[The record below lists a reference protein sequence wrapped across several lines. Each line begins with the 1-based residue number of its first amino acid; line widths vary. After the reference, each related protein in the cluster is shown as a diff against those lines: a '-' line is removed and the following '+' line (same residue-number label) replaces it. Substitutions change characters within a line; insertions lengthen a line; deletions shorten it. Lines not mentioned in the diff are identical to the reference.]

1 MNLSVNLEGKCT
13 GYNSISPPG
22 FENLR
27 TAVTLHSFLPSAGNI
42 IGEELKNSKQVRDIE
57 NKLSNVREM
66 LLNHDETFG
75 EILESLSLNQLAVS
89 ALKEY
94 LTSES

>member
-1 MNLSVNLEGKCT
+1 MLKNILVKEKLWLIT
-13 GYNSISPPG
+13 ILT
-22 FENLR
+22 F
-27 TAVTLHSFLPSAGNI
+27 SFLYSCMNSADRQD
-42 IGEELKNSKQVRDIE
+42 SKQVRDIE

-66 LLNHDETFG
+66 LLHHDETFG

>member
-1 MNLSVNLEGKCT
+1 MHPFLST
-13 GYNSISPPG
+13 
-22 FENLR
+22 
-27 TAVTLHSFLPSAGNI
+27 AGNI

-94 LTSES
+94 LISES

>member
-1 MNLSVNLEGKCT
+1 M
-13 GYNSISPPG
+13 
-22 FENLR
+22 
-27 TAVTLHSFLPSAGNI
+27 HSFLSSAGNI

-66 LLNHDETFG
+66 LLHHDETFG